1 MASPIAQYPKT
12 GIRVII
18 VGAGFGG
25 LTAAIEC
32 TLKGHTA
39 IIVEKTPTFEQLGDI
54 ISISTNAGRIMSRWD
69 PALIEEKLRPAA
81 MPPNRERP
89 MYNGHRADIH
99 KVFYEYAKSLG
110 VEFNMGQKVTG
121 YKEDAA
127 SGKAWIETESGE
139 IFKGD
144 VVVGADGVRSRA
156 RKLILG
162 YEDKPRSSGYS
173 VWRAWFNAEE
183 NGVTTD
189 PLTKEF
195 VENGDTH
202 TGWLG
207 DDMHLLVASCK
218 GGKEISWVCTRKDD
232 SNLEE
237 SWSSKGK
244 VEDVLNRIKDWDP
257 KCRAIVSKSPSCMD
271 WKLVCRDPLPTW
283 VSPTGHTCLLGDA
296 AHPFLPTSV
305 QGCSQ
310 AIEDGSVLATCLSLS
325 HQDSTIPASE
335 KIPRALRAYERLRY
349 ERVKSAQ
356 KTGEDLR
363 DKWHKCD
370 YKTVHLNPESIRMP
384 REDWLIK
391 HDSERFVRRM
401 WGSVAAELT
410 GGPVIPRKSLAAGRE
425 SDEKFDNIEL
435 PPTPISTPKEELA
448 NPLR

>member
-1 MASPIAQYPKT
+1 MSIITLELVVTTIYTNLATTFSHPPKE
-12 GIRVII
+12 I
-18 VGAGFGG
+18 FM
-25 LTAAIEC
+25 LT
-32 TLKGHTA
+32 TYFLNLKG
-39 IIVEKTPTFEQLGDI
+39 
-54 ISISTNAGRIMSRWD
+54 TNAGRIMSRWD
-69 PALIEEKLRPAA
+69 PALIEEKLRPVCMRHSGFKIQNKDGQQIFFQAA

-121 YKEDAA
+121 YQEDAA

-218 GGKEISWVCTRKDD
+218 GGKEISWVCTRKV
-232 SNLEE
+232 
-237 SWSSKGK
+237 SSAFQVFFLRGT
-244 VEDVLNRIKDWDP
+244 VLTN
-257 KCRAIVSKSPSCMD
+257 
-271 WKLVCRDPLPTW
+271 
-283 VSPTGHTCLLGDA
+283 
-296 AHPFLPTSV
+296 
-305 QGCSQ
+305 
-310 AIEDGSVLATCLSLS
+310 
-325 HQDSTIPASE
+325 
-335 KIPRALRAYERLRY
+335 
-349 ERVKSAQ
+349 
-356 KTGEDLR
+356 
-363 DKWHKCD
+363 
-370 YKTVHLNPESIRMP
+370 
-384 REDWLIK
+384 
-391 HDSERFVRRM
+391 
-401 WGSVAAELT
+401 LT
-410 GGPVIPRKSLAAGRE
+410 G
-425 SDEKFDNIEL
+425 
-435 PPTPISTPKEELA
+435 
-448 NPLR
+448 